1 MGQTIYAVAGYGI
14 ILDTEAVQ
22 NEDHHNVLSDLYA
35 DPEDGIACLSV
46 GAYTDHPMWFIGE
59 GVSSHA
65 YRNHPGTPSALNPD
79 PTGVLDRIRAFLEG
93 IVFEDGQTA
102 LIYLKPETFGF
113 HVTSYVS

>member
-1 MGQTIYAVAGYGI
+1 MGQSITAVAGYGI
-14 ILDTEAVQ
+14 ILDIENVQ
-22 NEDHHNVLSDLYA
+22 NEDHYTALSDLYA
-35 DPEDGIACLSV
+35 DAEDAIACLSV

-59 GVSSHA
+59 GVEASA
-65 YRNHPGTPSALNPD
+65 YRSNPGTPSALNPE

-113 HVTSYVS
+113 HVASYVS

>member
-1 MGQTIYAVAGYGI
+1 MGQSIYAVAGYGV
-14 ILDTEAVQ
+14 ILDLETVES
-22 NEDHHNVLSDLYA
+22 EDHYNNLSDLYPDA
-35 DPEDGIACLSV
+35 DDAVACLSV
-46 GAYTDHPMWFIGE
+46 GAYTDHPIWFIGE
-59 GVSSHA
+59 GVQAHA
-65 YRNHPGTPSALNPD
+65 YRTHPGKPSALNPE